1 MRRRNRK
8 TRIRQYF
15 YGRYKFPSISSKLA
29 GSAPGSVLNMNIS
42 IQSLLSTLSPSRLTL
57 KLSTIRLYRAGGVQ
71 LSEGMRLIGETSSAH
86 DNTQLVRIP
95 PTPDLVNS
103 IVAVLHPPEDG
114 SDDGVKSQ
122 AAAGGPS
129 SSGLNLSIAAGFV
142 SIVSV
147 DVESDTL
154 TVLSPCPGMLPSKHL
169 LVGSLKWVE

>member
-15 YGRYKFPSISSKLA
+15 YGRYKFPSISGKLA
-29 GSAPGSVLNMNIS
+29 GSAPGSILNMNIS
-42 IQSLLSTLSPSRLTL
+42 IQSLLPTLSPSRLSL

-71 LSEGMRLIGETSSAH
+71 LSEGMRLIGETASAQ

-95 PTPDLVNS
+95 STPDLVNS
-103 IVAVLHPPEDG
+103 IVAVLHPPDEG
-114 SDDGVKSQ
+114 TGTDDATKSQ
-122 AAAGGPS
+122 VSGI
-129 SSGLNLSIAAGFV
+129 SSGLNTSNAAGFV

-147 DVESDTL
+147 DIENDTL